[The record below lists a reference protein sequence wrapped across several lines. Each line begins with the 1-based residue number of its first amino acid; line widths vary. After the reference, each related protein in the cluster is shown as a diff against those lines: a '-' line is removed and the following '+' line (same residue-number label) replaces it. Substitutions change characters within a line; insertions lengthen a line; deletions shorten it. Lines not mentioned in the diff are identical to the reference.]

1 MGGHHFTHNPPA
13 CQKKLFV
20 EEVKYEAGWINYS
33 IKYVKMSE
41 EVEPGEEVTSARR
54 PIPASSI
61 ATEDRSDYDPTEP
74 SKWES

>member
-1 MGGHHFTHNPPA
+1 M
-13 CQKKLFV
+13 
-20 EEVKYEAGWINYS
+20 KYEAGWINYS